1 MTIGTEP
8 HRTLGSFKTEIE
20 RELKARFDR
29 DLKQALA
36 REAQKHAATS
46 KAVQKAMLDMR
57 ENLRITND
65 KLVKLERQAAVDKE
79 ARVREH
85 QLQVQAQHELQDQVR
100 RLQQRL
106 QASEK
111 GAEQPRSDTMSRNY
125 RRIQRDGIHET
136 QPARQQQLQQQE
148 EPEQHPVRRRTE
160 ERQDRQLFI
169 RTEAA
174 LPRWALANDG
184 NKAMDVLT
192 KAGIHLPNGVSSCL
206 HREGVTNAF
215 ILSFENP
222 RDADSVLHQAIRLR
236 LFQPGHER
244 SIKVQWKRLPRDR
257 TLMSESQR
265 YRPPREGQLHSTD
278 SSHSGIYGPADRVP
292 TAAKWQPRNKQPQAT
307 GASRGITAAD
317 GQLHS
322 TSSGHSRIYGPPD
335 RAPTAARRQPRTRYE
350 WRPKQ
355 PQATGAS
362 RGSTAAD
369 VALPKPPRYDRRDTI
384 AAVDASSGSTTTMRP
399 LPAVRSAQATRI
411 GAIHSHGAQSG
422 PSQSGKAKAPA
433 RSSAINRARHTTT
446 SEKETRSQSS

>member
-1 MTIGTEP
+1 
-8 HRTLGSFKTEIE
+8 
-20 RELKARFDR
+20 
-29 DLKQALA
+29 
-36 REAQKHAATS
+36 
-46 KAVQKAMLDMR
+46 
-57 ENLRITND
+57 
-65 KLVKLERQAAVDKE
+65 
-79 ARVREH
+79 
-85 QLQVQAQHELQDQVR
+85 
-100 RLQQRL
+100 
-106 QASEK
+106 
-111 GAEQPRSDTMSRNY
+111 
-125 RRIQRDGIHET
+125 
-136 QPARQQQLQQQE
+136 
-148 EPEQHPVRRRTE
+148 
-160 ERQDRQLFI
+160 
-169 RTEAA
+169 
-174 LPRWALANDG
+174 LANDG

-278 SSHSGIYGPADRVP
+278 SSHNGIYGPADRVP
-292 TAAKWQPRNKQPQAT
+292 TAAWRQPRARYEWRPKQPQATGASRGSTAAPREGQSHSTDSSHNGLYGPVNRVPTAAKRQPRNKQPQAT

-317 GQLHS
+317 GQSHS

-335 RAPTAARRQPRTRYE
+335 RARTAARRQPRTRYE

-369 VALPKPPRYDRRDTI
+369 VALPKPLRYDRRDTI
-384 AAVDASSGSTTTMRP
+384 SAVDASSGSTTTMRP

-422 PSQSGKAKAPA
+422 RSQSGKAKAPA